1 MSAFFRRPKDHVEV
15 PAEADIVD
23 VKPHWRLAA
32 CALIVAI
39 SALVVG
45 GLATSTTGLHG
56 APLHDRVIGVG
67 AGIVFVIAGVVATR
81 ATAKQIYDVVASRT
95 GPSHAGVL
103 RWLVT
108 IFGYLIVTLTALG
121 MFDVGIQHLLL
132 GGALTGVVIGIAAQ
146 QSLSNLF
153 AGVVLLL
160 SRPFNVGDA
169 IRIRSGSFGGALEG
183 TVSGMGMTYVTLLT
197 DDGPLALPN
206 STMLASAVGPMPGT
220 GYIATSPVGIETPQ
234 EIRELAEEQ
243 ARHASK
249 DGS

>member
-1 MSAFFRRPKDHVEV
+1 VSALFHRSKDHVEV
-15 PAEADIVD
+15 PAEADIVE
-23 VKPHWRLAA
+23 VRPHWRLAA

-39 SALVVG
+39 AALVVG

-56 APLHDRVIGVG
+56 APFHDRVIGVI
-67 AGIVFVIAGVVATR
+67 AGIVFVVTGVIATR
-81 ATAKQIYDVVASRT
+81 ATAKQVYDVVASRT

-121 MFDVGIQHLLL
+121 MFDVGVQHLLL
-132 GGALTGVVIGIAAQ
+132 GGALTGIVIGIAAQ

-160 SRPFNVGDA
+160 SRPFNIGDV
-169 IRIRSGSFGGALEG
+169 IRIRSGAFGGQLEG

-197 DDGPLALPN
+197 DEGPLSLPN
-206 STMLASAVGPMPGT
+206 STMLASAVGPAPGT
-220 GYIATSPVGIETPQ
+220 GFDKPIPVGIETPQ
-234 EIRELAEEQ
+234 EIRDLAEQ
-243 ARHASK
+243 ARQAA
-249 DGS
+249 DEGA